1 MSRELREREFE
12 KEFIITASRSSGAG
26 GQNVN
31 KVSTKI
37 ELRINLAESNLLS
50 EEEKNILS
58 IKLGNRISNEGFL
71 IIQSQTSRSQ
81 IKNKEEAIEKFYQ
94 LIMKAL
100 APVKKR
106 KKTRP
111 SLSSK
116 IKRLD
121 SKKVDSKKKQNRKKI
136 GRDE

>member
-58 IKLGNRISNEGFL
+58 IKLDIRL
-71 IIQSQTSRSQ
+71 CLQWVASR
-81 IKNKEEAIEKFYQ
+81 EC
-94 LIMKAL
+94 
-100 APVKKR
+100 R
-106 KKTRP
+106 
-111 SLSSK
+111 SL
-116 IKRLD
+116 
-121 SKKVDSKKKQNRKKI
+121 
-136 GRDE
+136 

>member
-58 IKLGNRISNEGFL
+58 LKLGNRISNEGFL

>member
-37 ELRINLAESNLLS
+37 ELRINLEESNLLS

-58 IKLGNRISNEGFL
+58 LKLGNRISNEGFL

>member
-1 MSRELREREFE
+1 MSRDLREREFE